1 MKKIISAISIIAVT
15 ALCMTA
21 CGNENHVVLE
31 QTDDAYHVFETEP
44 ATTLRKKKQII
55 TTETTTAI
63 TDLIESTDSTETA
76 LVSTE
81 KNDSEITATETV
93 TDVTE
98 AVSEDVTNSE
108 QTSDNSAEN
117 SDNQEDAA
125 ASETE
130 EYYLEGI
137 VYKKTGGSILLNEKD
152 MHLISVGFKDDSV
165 VDTLNVGDEVLITYN
180 GEIMESYPA
189 QAHNAYSVKVTKK
202 AEYTY
207 KVQHFVCDNEAVSA
221 SFTILMPDKW
231 TITPIDYPTEGEF
244 TDWGFRII
252 PEGETTGLD
261 ISWHSAFSVREPYD
275 VFPVTINGNS
285 VNKYGANG
293 NWRFFAYKNGYIAA
307 NNFYDTS
314 LYDKYADDFEFI
326 LSTLGFNQHE
336 FIGE

>member
-44 ATTLRKKKQII
+44 ATTLRKVKPVV
-55 TTETTTAI
+55 TDTTA
-63 TDLIESTDSTETA
+63 TAAADSEDSTDSSETA
-76 LVSTE
+76 LKSTDKAE
-81 KNDSEITATETV
+81 TTDTVAESTAAASPEDS
-93 TDVTE
+93 TDGV
-98 AVSEDVTNSE
+98 

-117 SDNQEDAA
+117 SDNQDNSAA
-125 ASETE
+125 EAD

-137 VYKKTGGSILLNEKD
+137 VYKKIGKGILLNEKD
-152 MHLISVGFKDDSV
+152 MQLITVSFKEDSTA
-165 VDTLNVGDEVLITYN
+165 DTLNVGDKVLITYN

-189 QAHNAYSVKVTKK
+189 QTHNAYGVKVTEK
-202 AEYTY
+202 AEHTY
-207 KVQHFVCDNEAVSA
+207 KVQHFVCDNEAVST
-221 SFTILMPDKW
+221 SFSILVPDKW

-275 VFPVTINGNS
+275 VFPVTINGNK
-285 VNKYGANG
+285 VEKYGANG
-293 NWRFFAYKNGYIAA
+293 NWRFYAYNNGYIAA
-307 NNFYDTS
+307 NNFYGTS
-314 LYDKYADDFEFI
+314 LYDEYSDDFEFI
-326 LSTLGFNQHE
+326 LSTLIFDQNM

>member
-21 CGNENHVVLE
+21 CGNENQIILE
-31 QTDDAYHVFETEP
+31 QTDDAYYVFETEP
-44 ATTLRKKKQII
+44 ATTLRKKKQTV
-55 TTETTTAI
+55 TTETAT
-63 TDLIESTDSTETA
+63 EVTDSQESAETSEA
-76 LVSTE
+76 SVVSTE
-81 KNDSEITATETV
+81 KNDSEITTTETV
-93 TDVTE
+93 ADVTE
-98 AVSEDVTNSE
+98 AVSEDVSDIE
-108 QTSDNSAEN
+108 QTPDNSAEN

-137 VYKKTGGSILLNEKD
+137 VYKKTGGSILLNEID
-152 MHLISVGFKDDSV
+152 MSLISVGFKDSSAANS
-165 VDTLNVGDEVLITYN
+165 LNVGDEVLITYN

-189 QAHNAYSVKVTKK
+189 QAHNAYSVEVTEK
-202 AEYTY
+202 AGHTY
-207 KVQHFVCDNEAVSA
+207 KVQHFICDNEAVSA
-221 SFTILMPDKW
+221 SFTILIPDKW
-231 TITPIDYPTEGEF
+231 EIKEIEYPTEGEF

-261 ISWHSAFSVREPYD
+261 ISWHSAFSVREPFD
-275 VFPVTINGNS
+275 VFPITVNGNS

-293 NWRFFAYKNGYIAA
+293 NWRFYAYDNGYIAA

-314 LYDKYADDFEFI
+314 LYEKYADDFEFI